1 MLDEERWMSLV
12 VLVNPSDRYLVVH
25 ISTPERL
32 APQQAPQVSPIVGRL
47 LMPSPSASVS
57 HRKALKRKV
66 LEEVQ
71 HLIPEEGPH
80 HVI

>member
-1 MLDEERWMSLV
+1 MSLV
-12 VLVNPSDRYLVVH
+12 VLVNPLDLYLVVH
-25 ISTPERL
+25 ISTPDRL
-32 APQQAPQVSPIVGRL
+32 SPQQATQVTPIVERS
-47 LMPSPSASVS
+47 LMPSSSASVS

-71 HLIPEEGPH
+71 HLIPEEGRH

>member
-1 MLDEERWMSLV
+1 MSLV
-12 VLVNPSDRYLVVH
+12 VLVNPLDLYLVVH
-25 ISTPERL
+25 ISSPDRL
-32 APQQAPQVSPIVGRL
+32 SPQQAPQVKPIVEWS

-71 HLIPEEGPH
+71 HLIPEEGRH

>member
-1 MLDEERWMSLV
+1 MSLV
-12 VLVNPSDRYLVVH
+12 VVINPLDLYLVGH
-25 ISTPERL
+25 ISTPDRL
-32 APQQAPQVSPIVGRL
+32 SPQQAPQVNPIVERS

-66 LEEVQ
+66 SEEVQ
-71 HLIPEEGPH
+71 HLIPEEGSH